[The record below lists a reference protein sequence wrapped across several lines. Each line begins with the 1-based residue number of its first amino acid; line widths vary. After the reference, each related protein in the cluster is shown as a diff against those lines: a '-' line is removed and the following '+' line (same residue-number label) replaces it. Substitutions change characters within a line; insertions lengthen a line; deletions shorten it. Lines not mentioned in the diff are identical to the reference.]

1 MQGKD
6 YLWLVVILA
15 VAGWAIWIVQN
26 PNYPIRQGLDLQ
38 GGLQVLLKA
47 DLPEEAEIEPAQ
59 LDTSRQIIEQR
70 VNALGVAEPLVQT
83 EGDRRILV
91 ELPGIDN
98 PEEAVSL
105 IQETAL
111 LEFVDTGSFPLDEG
125 TCIRTSLNEGP
136 SRCEYDEAG
145 NLSVVPAPSYET
157 VMTGAAIQ
165 SAESASTEFGQ
176 YFVDFTL
183 RAEERELFANYT
195 RANQGQFLTIV
206 LDKQVISSP
215 QISAVIEG
223 QGTITGNFSLEDAQ
237 RLALQLRFGSLPIPL
252 VIDSTRQ
259 IGATLGELSVAA
271 SVRAGTIG
279 VAVVLLFMLIYY
291 RLPGFL
297 ADLALILYAVANLAI
312 FMAIPVT
319 LTLPAITGF
328 LLSTGMAV
336 DANILVFERMKEELR
351 RGSSLRE
358 AILTGFDRAWTSIRD
373 SNIATL
379 VICLVL
385 WTFGRSF
392 GASAVQGFALTLAIG
407 VMVSMF
413 TAVIVTRTFVRLV
426 LGQLAN
432 RISRSSW
439 LLGV

>member
-1 MQGKD
+1 MEGKD
-6 YLWLVVILA
+6 YIWFVIILA
-15 VAGWAIWIVQN
+15 IAGWATWIVQN
-26 PNYPIRQGLDLQ
+26 PDYPIRQGLDLQ
-38 GGLQVLLKA
+38 GGLQVLLIA
-47 DLPEEAEIEPAQ
+47 DLPDDVEIEAAQ

-111 LEFVDTGSFPLDEG
+111 LEFVNTGTVPLEEG
-125 TCIRTSLNEGP
+125 TCIRTSLNSEP
-136 SRCEYDEAG
+136 SRCELGPNGEIAG
-145 NLSVVPAPSYET
+145 VAAPTYET

-176 YFVDFTL
+176 YFVEFTL
-183 RAEERELFANYT
+183 RAEDREPFAEFT
-195 RANQGQFLTIV
+195 RGHQGQFLTIV

-223 QGTITGNFSLEDAQ
+223 QGTITGNFTLEEAQ

-259 IGATLGELSVAA
+259 IGATLGELSVAS
-271 SVRAGTIG
+271 SVQAGSIG

-297 ADLALILYAVANLAI
+297 ADLALILYATVNVAV

-351 RGSSLRE
+351 DGSSLRE
-358 AILTGFDRAWTSIRD
+358 AIFTGFDRAWTSIRD

-385 WTFGRSF
+385 WIFGRSF

-407 VMVSMF
+407 VMISMF

-426 LGQLAN
+426 MGSLAD
-432 RISRSSW
+432 RIGRNSW